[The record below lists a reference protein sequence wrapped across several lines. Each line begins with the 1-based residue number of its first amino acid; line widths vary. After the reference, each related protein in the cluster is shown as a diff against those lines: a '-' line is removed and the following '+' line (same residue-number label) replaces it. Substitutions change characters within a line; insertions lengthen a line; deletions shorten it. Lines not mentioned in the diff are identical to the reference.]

1 MVGGKSV
8 WLTEAVG
15 ELVMSTK
22 VDTPLR
28 ATFLSTPVEDFSEEE
43 EEEDVG
49 AVACVMVGGGGAVLR
64 ACCEAFAACKLRFL
78 CLLLDF
84 LFWNQ

>member
-1 MVGGKSV
+1 
-8 WLTEAVG
+8 
-15 ELVMSTK
+15 MSTK

-28 ATFLSTPVEDFSEEE
+28 ATFFSTPGEDFSEDE

-49 AVACVMVGGGGAVLR
+49 AAAFVMVGGVGAVLR
-64 ACCEAFAACKLRFL
+64 TCWDDFAACRLRFL